1 MGTPQISC
9 RCCSTLH
16 TLLSL
21 QNSTSSPVTTISM
34 SVSVLSSLLCLL
46 MVVSIGDCIR
56 CYQCRSDQR
65 PDCGDPFFPG
75 SVPSTECDNFY
86 TTKTF
91 VCHKTSTFVGI
102 GYITVRGCAP
112 FNKDFFP
119 AQMQQGMAGSYWS
132 GSDVISLCDVN
143 NCNSGRMV
151 QAQGLVSLLL
161 LSLLPVLIKY

>member
-1 MGTPQISC
+1 MGAV
-9 RCCSTLH
+9 STLH
-16 TLLSL
+16 TLISL
-21 QNSTSSPVTTISM
+21 QNSTSSPITINM
-34 SVSVLSSLLCLL
+34 SVSVISSLLCLL
-46 MVVSIGDCIR
+46 TIVSIGDCIR

-132 GSDVISLCDVN
+132 VSSSHNQPSECIHN
-143 NCNSGRMV
+143 
-151 QAQGLVSLLL
+151 AQCLMSRV
-161 LSLLPVLIKY
+161 

>member
-1 MGTPQISC
+1 M
-9 RCCSTLH
+9 LA
-16 TLLSL
+16 
-21 QNSTSSPVTTISM
+21 
-34 SVSVLSSLLCLL
+34 
-46 MVVSIGDCIR
+46 GDCIR

-91 VCHKTSTFVGI
+91 VCHKTSTFGQKLNIIIDIVVTRLSLVAVGI

-132 GSDVISLCDVN
+132 VSSSHIQPSECIHNDQCAGL
-143 NCNSGRMV
+143 GRD
-151 QAQGLVSLLL
+151 
-161 LSLLPVLIKY
+161 LSV

>member
-1 MGTPQISC
+1 MGLRKYPAAAST
-9 RCCSTLH
+9 TLH
-16 TLLSL
+16 TLISL
-21 QNSTSSPVTTISM
+21 QNSTSSPITM

-56 CYQCRSDQR
+56 CYQCHSDQR

-132 GSDVISLCDVN
+132 RSDVISLCDVN

-151 QAQGLVSLLL
+151 QAQGLVSLL
-161 LSLLPVLIKY
+161 